1 MAMANIFKGTFPRV
15 CLLFLGVLS
24 AAFFL
29 LFLITGIRTKLHT
42 GNAVGMVMSGFL
54 TLVFLFPNKT
64 ADIAC
69 RLWGNGAGR
78 VFLVMFAALAVVS
91 VIAAVIISAAM
102 IRAMDRRPEKP
113 ANVIILGCRVKE
125 NGPSLMLD
133 KRIEAAY
140 EYLSE
145 NPEVICIA
153 SGGRGDDEPM
163 SEAEC
168 IRQGLIRRG
177 ISPDRII
184 SEDKSVNTYENIR
197 NSLEILDSIGAQR
210 RAVIVTSEFHQL
222 RASMISEKQGLESYS
237 VSSRTYPPLLP
248 SYWIREWFA
257 VAYEWVKKG

>member
-1 MAMANIFKGTFPRV
+1 MTMANIFKGTFPGV

-54 TLVFLFPNKT
+54 TFVFLFPNKT
-64 ADIAC
+64 GDIAC
-69 RLWGNGAGR
+69 RLWENGAGR
-78 VFLVMFAALAVVS
+78 ALLIIFASLAVVS
-91 VIAAVIISAAM
+91 VITAVIISAAM

-140 EYLSE
+140 EYLAE
-145 NPEVICIA
+145 NPDVICIA
-153 SGGRGDDEPM
+153 SGGRGDDEPI

-184 SEDKSVNTYENIR
+184 LEDKSVNTYENIR

-210 RAVIVTSEFHQL
+210 RAAIVTSEFHQL
-222 RASMISEKQGLESYS
+222 RASMISEKQGLKSYS

-257 VAYEWVKKG
+257 VVYEWVKKG

>member
-1 MAMANIFKGTFPRV
+1 MTMANIFKGTFPGV

-64 ADIAC
+64 GDIAC
-69 RLWGNGAGR
+69 RLWGNVAGR
-78 VFLVMFAALAVVS
+78 VLLIIFASLAVVS
-91 VIAAVIISAAM
+91 VITAVIISAAM
-102 IRAMDRRPEKP
+102 IRSMDRRPEKP

-140 EYLSE
+140 AYLSE
-145 NPEVICIA
+145 NPDVICIA
-153 SGGRGDDEPM
+153 SGGRGDDEPI

-257 VAYEWVKKG
+257 AAYEWVKKG

>member
-1 MAMANIFKGTFPRV
+1 MAAANILKGTFPRV
-15 CLLFLGVLS
+15 CLLFFSLVS

-29 LFLITGIRTKLHT
+29 LFLITGIRTKFHT
-42 GNAVGMVMSGFL
+42 GNAVGMLMSAFL
-54 TLVFLFPNKT
+54 TLVLVFPDKT
-64 ADIAC
+64 ADIVC

-78 VFLVMFAALAVVS
+78 VFLIIFAALAVIS
-91 VIAAVIISAAM
+91 VITAVIISAAM
-102 IRAMDRRPEKP
+102 IRAMDIRPDKP

-133 KRIEAAY
+133 KRIETAY
-140 EYLSE
+140 AYLSE

-153 SGGRGDDEPM
+153 SGGKGDDEPM

-184 SEDKSVNTYENIR
+184 PEDKSVNTYENIR
-197 NSLEILDSIGAQR
+197 NSLAILDSIGAER

-222 RASMISEKQGLESYS
+222 RASLISEKQGLESYS
-237 VSSRTYPPLLP
+237 ASSRTYLPLLP

-257 VAYEWVKKG
+257 VMYEWVK

>member
-1 MAMANIFKGTFPRV
+1 MTMANIFKGTFPGV

-24 AAFFL
+24 TAFFL

-64 ADIAC
+64 GDIVC

-78 VFLVMFAALAVVS
+78 ALLIIFASLAVVS
-91 VIAAVIISAAM
+91 VITAVIISAAM
-102 IRAMDRRPEKP
+102 IRSMDRRPEKP
-113 ANVIILGCRVKE
+113 ANVIVLGCRVKE

-145 NPEVICIA
+145 NSDVICIA
-153 SGGRGDDEPM
+153 SGGRGDDEPI

-168 IRQGLIRRG
+168 IRQGLVRRG

-197 NSLEILDSIGAQR
+197 NSLAILDSIGAQR

-257 VAYEWVKKG
+257 AAYEWVKKG

>member
-1 MAMANIFKGTFPRV
+1 MAAVNILKGTFPRV

-24 AAFFL
+24 AALFL
-29 LFLITGIRTKLHT
+29 LFLITGIRTKIHT
-42 GNAVGMVMSGFL
+42 GNTVGMLISGFL

-69 RLWGNGAGR
+69 RLWENGAGR
-78 VFLVMFAALAVVS
+78 VFLVIFAALAVIS
-91 VIAAVIISAAM
+91 VITAVIISAEM
-102 IRAMDRRPEKP
+102 IKAMDRRPKKP
-113 ANVIILGCRVKE
+113 ANVIVLGCRVKE
-125 NGPSLMLD
+125 KGPSLMLD

-140 EYLSE
+140 VYLSE
-145 NPEVICIA
+145 NPRVICIA
-153 SGGRGDDEPM
+153 SGGKGNDEPM

-177 ISPDRII
+177 ISSDRII
-184 SEDKSVNTYENIR
+184 LEDKSVNTYENIR
-197 NSLEILDSIGAQR
+197 NSLAILDGIGAER

>member
-1 MAMANIFKGTFPRV
+1 MTMAHIFKGTFPGV

-29 LFLITGIRTKLHT
+29 LFLITGIQTKFHT

-64 ADIAC
+64 ADIVC

-78 VFLVMFAALAVVS
+78 VLLIIFASLAVVS
-91 VIAAVIISAAM
+91 VITAVIISAAM

-145 NPEVICIA
+145 NPDVICIA
-153 SGGRGDDEPM
+153 SGGRGDDEPI

-197 NSLEILDSIGAQR
+197 NSLAILDSIGAQR

-222 RASMISEKQGLESYS
+222 RASMLSEKQGLESYS